1 MHCKDFLDFIRN
13 GLVAP
18 LKDQSVILVMAVMA
32 FVAINFPMVY
42 YLLNSH
48 FVAITGHNNI
58 LLKLN
63 NKFYVRII
71 IALLFIDYNSILLQK
86 KNPD

>member
-18 LKDQSVILVMAVMA
+18 SKDQSVIPAMAVMA
-32 FVAINFPMVY
+32 FVAINFPVVY
-42 YLLNSH
+42 YLLNSY
-48 FVAITGHNNI
+48 FVIITGHSNN
-58 LLKLN
+58 LLNLN

-71 IALLFIDYNSILLQK
+71 IALLFIDYNSFLLQK
-86 KNPD
+86 KYPD

>member
-1 MHCKDFLDFIRN
+1 MGWKDFLNFIRN
-13 GLVAP
+13 SLVAP
-18 LKDQSVILVMAVMA
+18 SKDQSVILVMAVMA
-32 FVAINFPMVY
+32 FVVINFYVVY

-48 FVAITGHNNI
+48 FVIITGHSNN
-58 LLKLN
+58 LLNLN

-86 KNPD
+86 KPD